1 MKNFLKWLG
10 YFPLAFAVELI
21 CYLLNPIVCLFT
33 RKEIRTDRAKILGGV
48 VTMPRD
54 YLLKPLMY
62 FQTHDNAVDEWWYDG
77 YAKDSFFKFLREAI
91 QEDYDTSWWIRYLC
105 RVMWLYRNNAYGF
118 LFYWFSTPI
127 EDLEWEK
134 VVGEEDSGKF
144 WMHYQAF
151 KHSFKFECQIPI
163 LFTNRYYSIN
173 IGWKAHRSAPLPL
186 KMFANRFIGFRQYE

>member
-1 MKNFLKWLG
+1 MAIYRG
-10 YFPLAFAVELI
+10 V
-21 CYLLNPIVCLFT
+21 
-33 RKEIRTDRAKILGGV
+33 GG
-48 VTMPRD
+48 T
-54 YLLKPLMY
+54 
-62 FQTHDNAVDEWWYDG
+62 G
-77 YAKDSFFKFLREAI
+77 DS
-91 QEDYDTSWWIRYLC
+91 SP
-105 RVMWLYRNNAYGF
+105 V
-118 LFYWFSTPI
+118 

-134 VVGEEDSGKF
+134 VVGVEDSGKF